1 MYLRNRPVYYTNGT
15 ETIAVHYTAVADELE
30 EEGWTIVG
38 ERKED
43 PAPSEESVPFEE
55 ELVETDLSDMTKAEL
70 LEYAKEIGVE
80 IVGNKNKAEIVDLIT
95 EAENG

>member
-38 ERKED
+38 EQKED

>member
-30 EEGWTIVG
+30 EDGWTVVG
-38 ERKED
+38 EEKK
-43 PAPSEESVPFEE
+43 EESVPFSEE
-55 ELVETDLSDMTKAEL
+55 PDSEEETDLADMTKAVL
-70 LEYAKEIGVE
+70 VRYAGEIGVE
-80 IVGNKNKAEIVDLIT
+80 IVGNKTKAEIIDLIT